1 MPKKNYVPWLRGVR
15 WRLILFTSASGPQN
29 LHLEQSC
36 DHHCHL
42 CHPHHFHPMVDVV
55 CDPNMLE
62 VGPVLLP
69 SLAEVDVQVVQ
80 CDRWVGPG
88 QQLIVRCTKFE
99 HASGLQQF
107 FLLHSTVV

>member
-1 MPKKNYVPWLRGVR
+1 
-15 WRLILFTSASGPQN
+15 
-29 LHLEQSC
+29 
-36 DHHCHL
+36 
-42 CHPHHFHPMVDVV
+42 MVDVV

-88 QQLIVRCTKFE
+88 QQLIVRCTKFVQRLINYE
-99 HASGLQQF
+99 VLPAGPTHHSSTSCFSLHVQPGSMGILF
-107 FLLHSTVV
+107 FLQRECDQYAVRVGPKSKTKKNQ